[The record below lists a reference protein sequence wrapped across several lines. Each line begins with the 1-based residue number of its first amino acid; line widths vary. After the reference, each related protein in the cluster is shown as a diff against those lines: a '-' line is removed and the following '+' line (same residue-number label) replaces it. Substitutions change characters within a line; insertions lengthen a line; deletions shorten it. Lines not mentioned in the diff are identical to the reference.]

1 MLMMGGRDYEIPEF
15 LQSLPLDLRER
26 VAGTSSV
33 DPATAPLAE
42 MLGSVGSIL
51 QGYQREHDQ
60 RLVSRGLE
68 KAAVGG
74 PAPLGLE
81 SCLWAGRLTPIHTL
95 LIPDGVTIPAVA
107 SPQPSPLAPSPRPPP
122 RYA

>member
-42 MLGSVGSIL
+42 ILRSVGSIL

-60 RLVSRGLE
+60 RLVSRVLE
-68 KAAVGG
+68 KAAMGG
-74 PAPLGLE
+74 PAALGLE
-81 SCLWAGRLTPIHTL
+81 SCLWAGSVTAINTL
-95 LIPDGVTIPAVA
+95 LVQDGVNLPGVG
-107 SPQPSPLAPSPRPPP
+107 
-122 RYA
+122 